1 MLHYMI
7 VKKWQISGLTP
18 RYDCESVESNVL
30 EAHKKLEAHKL
41 LNNDKHYTFF
51 IIPFNEKSLMELK
64 IAS

>member
-7 VKKWQISGLTP
+7 VKKWQISGAIP

-41 LNNDKHYTFF
+41 LNSDKNYTFF
-51 IIPFNEKSLMELK
+51 VIPFNEKSLKDLK

>member
-7 VKKWQISGLTP
+7 VKKWQISGANP
-18 RYDCESVESNVL
+18 RYDCETVESNVL

-41 LNNDKHYTFF
+41 LNNDKNYTFF
-51 IIPFNEKSLMELK
+51 IIPFNEKSLMDIK